1 MKNGIRTILAILVFA
16 VGLILAVYFGLWV
29 MFIKPIMAACAAF
42 DAGTLTGVMIGKTIL
57 KCIFA
62 SAAASVILTVFT
74 WIAKI
79 IAED

>member
-42 DAGTLTGVMIGKTIL
+42 DAGTLTGVIIGKTIL

-62 SAAASVILTVFT
+62 SAAASVILTVFA

>member
-1 MKNGIRTILAILVFA
+1 MKDGIRMILAILVFI
-16 VGLILAVYFGLWV
+16 VGVIFAVYFGLWV

-42 DAGTLTGVMIGKTIL
+42 DAGTLTAVIIGETVL

-62 SAAASVILTVFT
+62 SAAASVILAVFT
-74 WIAKI
+74 GIAQI